1 MGHHY
6 FLSFCRHCLPSPV
19 MNSLTFST
27 RTRSRKRQKNM
38 RRPDIR
44 EVRARSITSSGRDL
58 GFRTFRGAQT
68 KSGRGA
74 ADAGD
79 IWSFLH
85 SGSVYCQRGRPLLLP
100 CTTNSS
106 VALAKHSDS
115 SALTQIYDYLLS
127 LPLFL
132 QNCAWEG
139 RENSPFM
146 LACQSVSTFLAEL
159 SRPYSRVSKNCS
171 TVPLTQSELI
181 A

>member
-68 KSGRGA
+68 KSGRGG

-115 SALTQIYDYLLS
+115 SDLRLSS
-127 LPLFL
+127 LPPSLPAKL
-132 QNCAWEG
+132 CVG
-139 RENSPFM
+139 RTRK
-146 LACQSVSTFLAEL
+146 LAVYVGVSECQYVF
-159 SRPYSRVSKNCS
+159 SRVIQ
-171 TVPLTQSELI
+171 TLF
-181 A
+181 